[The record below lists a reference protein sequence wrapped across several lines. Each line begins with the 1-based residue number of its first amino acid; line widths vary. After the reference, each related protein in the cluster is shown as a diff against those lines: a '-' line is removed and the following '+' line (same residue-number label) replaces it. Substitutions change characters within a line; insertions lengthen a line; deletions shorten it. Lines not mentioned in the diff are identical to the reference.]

1 MKTSFRNYIPNSIPI
16 EYKKSI
22 MMPIDDL
29 KKSTFRK
36 ELEEVII
43 PLFRN
48 KKKGWKKCLFR
59 CSKVLRFWIKKE
71 IYSTAFMLRV
81 INTSI
86 IGNKKNLHFEFLKPE
101 LTGVWN
107 DDKKYISLI
116 SSENVKNRL
125 IFGFG
130 PSASGKTFLM
140 TTLLKLLQKKMN
152 SFPKTF
158 FTIDGGIYREVSV
171 VYQTIV
177 DITKQF
183 HSGISNLAIY
193 TIFSIKPIE
202 KTLFKSSWI
211 KKEIIHFLKK
221 DKTQKFSLYVPETLS
236 SCYLKSNCL
245 KIIKKYNSIVN
256 DNNWIG
262 IMIYQHSFQKNCS
275 FLDEYKCEGC
285 YESGKKREIRQGKK
299 YSNMSWNFSYKN
311 GIEMM
316 EQAPGYRFLIHNSGT
331 DKRPSILTDLSKNP
345 LFTKHVS
352 RSIKIFSPHYLKN

>member
-1 MKTSFRNYIPNSIPI
+1 MKMSLRNYIPNSIPT
-16 EYKKSI
+16 EYKKCL
-22 MMPIDDL
+22 MTPITDL
-29 KKSTFRK
+29 KKSDFRK

-43 PLFRN
+43 PLFQN
-48 KKKGWKKCLFR
+48 KRKGWKRCLFR
-59 CSKVLRFWIKKE
+59 CYRVLRFWINKE
-71 IYSTAFMLRV
+71 MYSTAFMLRV
-81 INTSI
+81 IYHSI
-86 IGNKKNLHFEFLKPE
+86 IGTKNNLRFEFSKKE

-107 DDKKYISLI
+107 YDKKYISLV

-140 TTLLKLLQKKMN
+140 TTLLKLLQKKIS

-158 FTIDGGIYREVSV
+158 LTIDGGIYREVSV

-183 HSGISNLAIY
+183 HYGISNLAIR
-193 TIFSIKPIE
+193 TISSIRP
-202 KTLFKSSWI
+202 LFKSSWI
-211 KKEIIHFLKK
+211 KTQIIHFLKK

-236 SCYLKSNCL
+236 VCSSKSNCL

-256 DNNWIG
+256 DNDWIG

-285 YESGKKREIRQGKK
+285 YESGKKREVKQGKK
-299 YSNMSWNFSYKN
+299 YSKMSWNSSYKN
-311 GIEMM
+311 GMKMM
-316 EQAPGYRFLIHNSGT
+316 EKVPQYRFLIHNSGT
-331 DKRPSILTDLSKNP
+331 DKRPSILTDFSKTP

-352 RSIKIFSPHYLKN
+352 KSIKIFSPHYLKN